1 MHMSEYLQSSDL
13 PGWAG
18 PSDELEHVELV
29 LPVRPELWA
38 LARITASAIAARLD
52 FSVDQL
58 EDLRLSIDELCTSC
72 AVQASARSRLH
83 LDYRSDEGSVS
94 VVCSV
99 FPVLDAR
106 NEEDLQSLELSARI
120 LEALVDEHAI
130 EEVKEGRRRGWLVMR
145 RDSRS

>member
-1 MHMSEYLQSSDL
+1 MSEHPSSSDL
-13 PGWAG
+13 PGWTG

-38 LARITASAIAARLD
+38 LARMTASAIAARLD

-72 AVQASARSRLH
+72 AVQASAASRLH
-83 LDYRSDEGSVS
+83 LDCRSDDRSVY
-94 VVCSV
+94 VICSV
-99 FPVLDAR
+99 FPVLDAS

-145 RDSRS
+145 RDSGS